1 MSIGVESF
9 NHVTVNITDL
19 AKAKAFY
26 TGVLGL
32 EEIERPASFD
42 FPGAWYRIGAVLI
55 HLVGRAQRDPETT
68 QHYCLW
74 VTDVRAAAK
83 KIEAGGCEVKW
94 DKRKIEGVDRFF
106 TRDPD
111 GNRIEIQ
118 GWDGKTFAA

>member
-1 MSIGVESF
+1 MTIHIDSF

-26 TGVLGL
+26 GGLLGL
-32 EEIERPASFD
+32 EEIDRPESFD

-55 HLVGRAQRDPETT
+55 HIVGRPQRDAETT
-68 QHYCLW
+68 AHFALW
-74 VTDVRAAAK
+74 VKDVRAAAK
-83 KIEAGGCEVKW
+83 TIEAAGCEVKW

-111 GNRIEIQ
+111 ANRIEIQ
-118 GWDGKTFAA
+118 GWDGTTASA